1 MVDAV
6 DSKSTELNP
15 RAGSSP
21 AFGIFFAHSRYE
33 GASCNINRCILTC
46 TLSRNRHYE
55 PKQTTCSTSGFQ
67 ACFFAFLVGI

>member
-21 AFGIFFAHSRYE
+21 AFGNLLRPIEKWVFFI
-33 GASCNINRCILTC
+33 SCVICM
-46 TLSRNRHYE
+46 
-55 PKQTTCSTSGFQ
+55 
-67 ACFFAFLVGI
+67 